1 MSNAIFWSLWLCLL
15 DKPLIGLDGQASGW
29 TSLRLCLLDK
39 PLIRLDGQT
48 SGWTSLR
55 LCLLD
60 KPLIGLDG
68 QTSGWTS
75 LRLCLLDKP
84 LIGLDG
90 QTSGWISLRLNW
102 LDKPLIGL
110 NGPTDQFE
118 HCFTLTLFDSYIYLF
133 LFYRLLRLWW
143 AFSCTDLC
151 TEWLLWKQVTVI
163 VHRTDYSWCCDIF
176 SFF

>member
-1 MSNAIFWSLWLCLL
+1 MSNAVFWSHWLCLL
-15 DKPLIGLDGQASGW
+15 DKPLIGLDGQAS
-29 TSLRLCLLDK
+29 C
-39 PLIRLDGQT
+39 
-48 SGWTSLR
+48 WTSLR

-75 LRLCLLDKP
+75 LRVCLLDKP

-90 QTSGWISLRLNW
+90 QTSGWTSLRLCLLDKRLVGQASDWTGWTSLW
-102 LDKPLIGL
+102 LDWMDPQTNLSIVLHWRVLI
-110 NGPTDQFE
+110 
-118 HCFTLTLFDSYIYLF
+118 HIYIYLF

-163 VHRTDYSWCCDIF
+163 VHRTEYSWCCDIF